1 MMMSKRATA
10 QQIWQVAVD
19 SVRPRHLIPRF
30 FQSHPEIL
38 TQLQNAPRILVVG
51 CGKASAEMTHSL
63 EEVLADLLA
72 RCEGIVNVPNEQAF
86 GSRRIRLHGAR
97 PAASNFPTAEGVAGA
112 QQMLHLLSHATP
124 DDVAIRLTP
133 GGGSA
138 LLPCPIEGI
147 TLEDKLTV
155 TKLLHHSG
163 ANITEMNIVRKHL
176 SAVKGGRLAQA
187 FTGKKMIGLIL
198 SDVIDDPLDV
208 IASGPTT
215 PDPSTYS
222 EAVSILHHYHL
233 WERIPP
239 PVQSIFQKGIRGEL
253 PETPKQ
259 LDHRIENFIIGNNAL
274 ALETAANEA
283 QRLNY
288 PQVIRL
294 PSNEQGDTQTCAR
307 EFAQKLRG
315 YRNRF
320 TEPVCVLSG
329 GETTVN
335 LGTASGRGGRNQEYA
350 LTLLTQ
356 FSEQEWEQ
364 ITFLSAGTDGED
376 GPTPA
381 AGAFA
386 DREMI
391 HQMQRHQLNADDY
404 LSRHD
409 SYTFFEKTNGLFIT
423 GLTGTNVMDI
433 RVTLL
438 EPTQRMA

>member
-1 MMMSKRATA
+1 MMSRRATA
-10 QQIWQVAVD
+10 QQIWQEAVD
-19 SVRPRHLIPRF
+19 SVHPRKLIPRF
-30 FQSHPEIL
+30 FQAHSEIL
-38 TQLQNAPRILVVG
+38 ILLQNAPRILVVG

-63 EEVLADLLA
+63 EEVLADSLD
-72 RCEGIVNVPNEQAF
+72 RCEGIVNVPNEQAY
-86 GSRRIRLHGAR
+86 GTRRIHLHGAR
-97 PAASNFPTAEGVAGA
+97 PAASNFPTAEGVLGA
-112 QQMLHLLSHATP
+112 QQMLHLLSQAKP
-124 DDVAIRLTP
+124 DDVAICLIS

-147 TLEDKLTV
+147 TLDDKLTV
-155 TKLLHHSG
+155 TKLLHQSG

-222 EAVSILHHYHL
+222 EAVAILHQYHL
-233 WERIPP
+233 WERTPP
-239 PVQSIFQKGIRGEL
+239 PVQSIFQKGMKGEL

-274 ALETAANEA
+274 ALETAAIEA
-283 QRLNY
+283 HRLHY
-288 PQVIRL
+288 PQVIRIS
-294 PSNEQGDTQTCAR
+294 SNEQGDTQTCAR

-315 YRNRF
+315 YLKRL
-320 TEPVCVLSG
+320 TEPVCLLNG

-335 LGTASGRGGRNQEYA
+335 LGKATGRGGRNQEYA

-356 FSEQEWEQ
+356 FSEPEWEQ

-381 AGAFA
+381 AGAFV

-391 HQMQRHQLNADDY
+391 HQMQRQQLNAQDY

-409 SYTFFEKTNGLFIT
+409 SYTFFEKTNGLLIT
-423 GLTGTNVMDI
+423 GLTGTNVMDL
-433 RVTLL
+433 RVILL
-438 EPTQRMA
+438 EPNQRMA